1 MLPLVHLSDESVDLV
16 LTVSEVTSLN
26 EVTEFSGTETTGWV
40 AELEWPEEV
49 GGLLEVG
56 TDSED
61 FVDQVLHADN
71 TVLAKVLL
79 DERVV
84 SKSNALL
91 VDLSVSTLVDE
102 FADGLEVGVTVGNP
116 WLDNLEHL
124 EGSLG
129 ETNEDTVVD
138 LEKTEELEDLAGLR
152 SDLVDTLDTDNENQF
167 GLSWDVERAL
177 LLSDTSKTNLLA
189 LSIAVL
195 LDVLLGALEDDFT
208 LLLGGRLLL
217 LDLGKLLFPS
227 FLLALALL
235 QEGLRDEDLVLGR
248 DAHGSC

>member
-1 MLPLVHLSDESVDLV
+1 MLLLVHLSDESVDLF

-26 EVTEFSGTETTGWV
+26 EVAEFSGTETTSWV

-56 TDSED
+56 TDGED
-61 FVDQVLHADN
+61 FVDQILHADN

-102 FADGLEVGVTVGNP
+102 FADGLEVGETVGNP

-124 EGSLG
+124 KGSLG

-152 SDLVDTLDTDNENQF
+152 SNLVDTLDTDNENQF

-177 LLSDTSKTNLLA
+177 LLGDTSKTNLLA

-208 LLLGGRLLL
+208 LVLGVRLLL
-217 LDLGKLLFPS
+217 LDLGKLFLPS
-227 FLLALALL
+227 LLLSLALL
-235 QEGLRDEDLVLGR
+235 REGFRDEDLVLGR
-248 DAHGSC
+248 DAHGGG